1 MGADSYGLLSQD
13 PFPSARQG
21 SEPTPLSSVPPPA
34 ARSSFLPRPG
44 HPPGCGEL
52 ATPSPSRSRRRTPR
66 LAVPPRPVLSRAVPA
81 RRAGERRG
89 PGLHVRAGGRGA
101 NKALL
106 TFSRG
111 RGGAGR
117 EEGRR
122 RRPPPAAA
130 TARRQRPTPLP
141 PPGRLGHR
149 PASASRPGQPG
160 TMTATTCLPPR
171 PTRPHSPPA
180 RPPARSPARPS
191 RRYPPAP
198 PRSAPRA
205 SCGSGG
211 RAFACSGMRRRGRQQ
226 SRSLLA
232 APPGPALLEQ
242 NRLRLDDR
250 GASQLRL
257 GAAEGVQ
264 SEAARGTGPCLDL
277 GVVCT

>member
-1 MGADSYGLLSQD
+1 VGADSYGLLSQD

-180 RPPARSPARPS
+180 RPPARPLALRAVTRLPRRAPHLAPPAAVAAVPS
-191 RRYPPAP
+191 LAPGCAAVAANKAAPYWPHLPAP
-198 PRSAPRA
+198 PSSSKIGCDWTIAAQVNYASAPRKA
-205 SCGSGG
+205 SNQRPRGVPG
-211 RAFACSGMRRRGRQQ
+211 RA
-226 SRSLLA
+226 
-232 APPGPALLEQ
+232 
-242 NRLRLDDR
+242 
-250 GASQLRL
+250 
-257 GAAEGVQ
+257 
-264 SEAARGTGPCLDL
+264 
-277 GVVCT
+277 